1 MDAYDITVAVAGT
14 GYVGL
19 SIATLLSQHHHVTAV
34 DVIPEKVEKLNNK
47 ISPIQDDY
55 IRKVLLYRRSLGKE
69 IRLYECKNCVVHAA
83 DESKVVVQG
92 LDGYIVAEKNG
103 QLLVCSLKEEQR
115 IKEFGK

>member
-1 MDAYDITVAVAGT
+1 MEKPKEIYTLPAEFGWSDLGSW
-14 GYVGL
+14 GSL
-19 SIATLLSQHHHVTAV
+19 RTLLPQDEDGNARVG
-34 DVIPEKVEKLNNK
+34 KV
-47 ISPIQDDY
+47 
-55 IRKVLLYRRSLGKE
+55 

-115 IKEFGK
+115 IKEFGKCIVNTQS

>member
-1 MDAYDITVAVAGT
+1 MWGSGKGGNEKWIGYNAVNDI
-14 GYVGL
+14 
-19 SIATLLSQHHHVTAV
+19 
-34 DVIPEKVEKLNNK
+34 
-47 ISPIQDDY
+47 
-55 IRKVLLYRRSLGKE
+55 
-69 IRLYECKNCVVHAA
+69 VVHAA